1 MAEPPQKKLK
11 GSSILNFFQRK
22 PTCDDESPLAANNSL
37 TVESEP
43 LPAANE
49 IDDCTSESQSDSES
63 LMTDSPPDPEPGSTA
78 TSTTTL
84 GEPSQL
90 PVVGPYDLGAIKSS
104 LLGGRL
110 SDGDKYKVL
119 KQLDQPQQYKFPA
132 VMEGQQLRRFQS
144 SWFSKYPWLAYS
156 RSENGG
162 YCAYCLVF
170 ASSIKTG
177 GNLGSLVQTPLIKFK
192 KALETLASHEKT
204 QYHQDAYTRVVAF
217 LAYMSKKRESI
228 ASQLNTLHAA
238 QIQKIGKF

>member
-1 MAEPPQKKLK
+1 MNHRLLPTILSLLTYRLCPTSLMRTLK
-11 GSSILNFFQRK
+11 F
-22 PTCDDESPLAANNSL
+22 LA
-37 TVESEP
+37 ESEP
-43 LPAANE
+43 LSAANE

-84 GEPSQL
+84 GEPTQL

-110 SDGDKYKVL
+110 SDDDKCKVL

-132 VMEGQQLRRFQS
+132 VMEGQQLQRFQS

-162 YCAYCLVF
+162 YCAYCLAWQIVN
-170 ASSIKTG
+170 I
-177 GNLGSLVQTPLIKFK
+177 
-192 KALETLASHEKT
+192 T
-204 QYHQDAYTRVVAF
+204 Q
-217 LAYMSKKRESI
+217 
-228 ASQLNTLHAA
+228 
-238 QIQKIGKF
+238 

>member
-1 MAEPPQKKLK
+1 MARPGTLESEKLTERSTLARMAEPPQKKLK

-37 TVESEP
+37 TVDLSLTSNELNEDFLAESEP

-90 PVVGPYDLGAIKSS
+90 PVVGPYDIGAIKSS

-192 KALETLASHEKT
+192 KALEL
-204 QYHQDAYTRVVAF
+204 
-217 LAYMSKKRESI
+217 
-228 ASQLNTLHAA
+228 
-238 QIQKIGKF
+238 